1 MIRSTRSR
9 TRALLASAAALLACT
24 AALFCIPAQAQAF
37 PDRFVKLVVPFAP
50 GGATDV
56 LGRILGKRMGEILGQ
71 PIVVENHP
79 GAGGTVGTEFVA
91 RAPADGYTLLL
102 VNAIPHTAS
111 RRLYPALKYDPV
123 KSFTPIGALGYNR
136 YILVVGN
143 DVPAK
148 DYASFVAL
156 AKATPGKLN
165 FASAGMGSAPHLAM
179 ELWLRAAGVD
189 LVHVPYQGSG
199 PAMTDLA
206 GGRVQAAMDNVAA
219 MPLIKSGKLRALAI
233 TGAKRAAALPDV
245 PTFAEVGLADFDV
258 TGTWGLVAPAGV
270 PADRVA
276 ILSEAL
282 AKAVQDRAIET
293 AQYGWVGQWYGPG
306 AARKNIKGWLKAPVP
321 VMWNV
326 EKT

>member
-1 MIRSTRSR
+1 MIRSTRSW
-9 TRALLASAAALLACT
+9 AALLLVG
-24 AALFCIPAQAQAF
+24 AAAFFGSLAHAQAF

-56 LGRILGKRMGEILGQ
+56 LGRILAKRMGEILGQ
-71 PIVVENHP
+71 PFVVENHP

-143 DVPAK
+143 EVAAK

-156 AKATPGKLN
+156 AKASPGKLN

-233 TGAKRAAALPDV
+233 TGTRRAAVLPDV
-245 PTFAEVGLADFDV
+245 PTFAEVGLADFEV
-258 TGTWGLVAPAGV
+258 TGTWGLIAPAGV

-276 ILSEAL
+276 TLSDAL
-282 AKAVQDRAIET
+282 AKAVQDPAVRET
-293 AQYGWVGQWYGPG
+293 LIAQGIDPEAGTAAQYG
-306 AARKNIKGWLKAPVP
+306 ATLARESDKWAKLIDEAKIKL
-321 VMWNV
+321 
-326 EKT
+326 